1 MKKSTK
7 RWGLTALI
15 VVLIGGFFLLDLQ
28 PSIVSYPIAVQPS
41 AEALRIHQ
49 DAIVIDLHVDSLIWP
64 RDLTLEGTTGHLDF
78 PRMRRGGLDAA
89 AFTIPTRFFG
99 LAGLKAFHDLRPPAT
114 WFSSWER
121 YRTQVSSMKSFL
133 EISGQQAAIATD
145 PETIRNHHKKGV
157 LSVFHGIEGAHA
169 LGEDLTRVRQ
179 VAMDGVVFVGIVHLW
194 KNEYGGSSFGFDG
207 GLTHLGRR
215 LIDQMNEVGLMV
227 DLAHAGP
234 KTFEAALAQT
244 RLPPIV
250 SHAGARAVHDTW
262 RNLSDDQ
269 IQAVAQRGGVIGV
282 MLVPPALDRPDLFE
296 ALEHL
301 AHIVEVGGEDVA
313 ALGSDFD
320 GYMKSPI
327 DASGLAQ
334 LTELMLRAG
343 WSASRIR
350 KILGENVLRVM
361 GEAKQ
366 AGSTP
371 TY

>member
-1 MKKSTK
+1 M
-7 RWGLTALI
+7 
-15 VVLIGGFFLLDLQ
+15 
-28 PSIVSYPIAVQPS
+28 
-41 AEALRIHQ
+41 
-49 DAIVIDLHVDSLIWP
+49 DSLIWP
-64 RDLTLEGTTGHLDF
+64 RDLAVEGTTGHVDF

-99 LAGLKAFHDLRPPAT
+99 LAGFKAFHDLRPPAT
-114 WFSSWER
+114 WFSAWER
-121 YRTQVSSMKSFL
+121 
-133 EISGQQAAIATD
+133 
-145 PETIRNHHKKGV
+145 
-157 LSVFHGIEGAHA
+157 
-169 LGEDLTRVRQ
+169 
-179 VAMDGVVFVGIVHLW
+179 
-194 KNEYGGSSFGFDG
+194 
-207 GLTHLGRR
+207 
-215 LIDQMNEVGLMV
+215 LMV

-234 KTFEAALAQT
+234 KTFDDALAQT

-262 RNLSDDQ
+262 RNLSDGQ
-269 IQAVAQRGGVIGV
+269 IRAVAQRGGVIGV

-313 ALGSDFD
+313 ALGSDLD
-320 GYMKSPI
+320 GYMRAPI

-343 WSASRIR
+343 WSALRIR

-371 TY
+371 RS

>member
-1 MKKSTK
+1 MAV
-7 RWGLTALI
+7 LT
-15 VVLIGGFFLLDLQ
+15 VSFFLLGLQ
-28 PSIVSYPIAVQPS
+28 PSVISQSKAVQVS

-49 DAIVIDLHVDSLIWP
+49 EAVVIDLHVDSLIWP
-64 RDLTLEGTTGHLDF
+64 RDLALEGTTGHLDF
-78 PRMRRGGLDAA
+78 PKMRRGGLDAA

-99 LAGLKAFHDLRPPAT
+99 LAGLKALHDLRPPAT
-114 WFSSWER
+114 WFSAWER
-121 YRTQVSSMKSFL
+121 YRLQVSLMKSFL
-133 EISGQQAAIATD
+133 EASGQQATLATN
-145 PETIRNHHKKGV
+145 PEAIRNHHEKGV

-169 LGEDLTRVRQ
+169 LGQDLTRVRQ
-179 VAMDGVVFVGIVHLW
+179 VAKDGVVFIGLVHLW

-215 LIDQMNEVGLMV
+215 LIDQMNEVGLMI

-234 KTFEAALAQT
+234 KTFDAALAKT

-269 IQAVAQRGGVIGV
+269 IQAIAQRGGVIGV

-313 ALGSDFD
+313 ALGSDLD
-320 GYMKSPI
+320 GYMRAPI

-343 WSASRIR
+343 WSALRIR

-361 GEAKQ
+361 DEARQ
-366 AGSTP
+366 VGSTLRS
-371 TY
+371 